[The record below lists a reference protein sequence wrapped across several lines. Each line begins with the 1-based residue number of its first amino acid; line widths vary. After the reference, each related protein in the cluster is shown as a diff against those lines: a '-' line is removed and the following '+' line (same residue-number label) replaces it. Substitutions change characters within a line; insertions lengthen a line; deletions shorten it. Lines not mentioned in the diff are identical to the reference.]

1 MPNRASA
8 TATDATRAAVAAASA
23 SLPFDDT
30 QDFDDVER
38 GFIARAETRQI
49 RDANGNVVWDLDA
62 YLFLDAP
69 APDTANPSLWRQG
82 QLLLKDG
89 LFEVVP
95 GIYQLRGF
103 DLSVMS
109 VIEGETGVIVID
121 PLTVRDRG
129 RGLCALHG
137 APRARPVKAMIY
149 THSHIDHFGGV
160 KGIITQEQADS
171 GEVMVIAPEHFIHHA
186 VAENVYAG
194 TAMARRAGYM
204 YGAALDKG
212 PTGQIGAGLGLTVP
226 SGNVTLI
233 PPTRDITH
241 TGEELTIDGVRIVFQ
256 MTPGTEAPAEMNFYF
271 PGFHALC
278 AAENTSHT
286 LHNVLTIRGAVVRDT
301 HAWAHYLTETI
312 DLWGDDLDV
321 VFASHH
327 WPTWGRDRAVEF
339 LSMQRDMY
347 LYLHDQALRLMNQ
360 GYVGAEIAEVLE
372 MPPGLVDAWHTHGYY
387 GSVSHNLK
395 AVYQRYMGWYDANP
409 ANLWAHP
416 PVEAATRYVAAMGGV
431 DAAIAVARQAY
442 DDGDYRWVVEVCKH
456 IVFCDDTSAEARA
469 LQADAFEQLA
479 FGAENGTW
487 RNAFLSGAHELR
499 HGGFGTPTATAAE
512 DLVNAL
518 SVDQMLDTIAIRID
532 GPKAWHEHIVLSF
545 VITDTDTTHV
555 AELRNGVMHH
565 RVADTPDPARH
576 DVHVHPA
583 HVPRPHPRPR
593 RHGEGD
599 RGRHGAR
606 RRRRGRTGSLGRSP
620 RQRRPWLRDRD
631 ALIAPSA
638 AGITPPASAARSSL
652 SRRRET

>member
-1 MPNRASA
+1 MANDAHA
-8 TATDATRAAVAAASA
+8 TEATRQAIADASA
-23 SLPFDDT
+23 SLPFHDT

-38 GFIARAETRQI
+38 GFIARAGTRQI
-49 RDANGNVVWDLDA
+49 RDADNNVVWDLDA
-62 YLFLDAP
+62 YRFLDAP
-69 APDTANPSLWRQG
+69 APDTASPSLWRQG
-82 QLLLKDG
+82 QLLLNDG

-121 PLTVRDRG
+121 PLTVRETAAAAFALYTEHRG
-129 RGLCALHG
+129 Q
-137 APRARPVKAMIY
+137 RPVKAMIY
-149 THSHIDHFGGV
+149 THSHVDHFGGV

-186 VAENVYAG
+186 VSENVYAG

-372 MPPGLVDAWHTHGYY
+372 MPPGLVNAWHTHGYY

-416 PVEAATRYVAAMGGV
+416 PVEAAKRYVAAMGGV
-431 DAAIAVARQAY
+431 DAAIAVARKAY

-456 IVFCDDTSAEARA
+456 IVFCDETSTEARA

-512 DLVNAL
+512 DLINAL

-565 RVADTPDPARH
+565 RVADAPDPSGTTFTLT
-576 DVHVHPA
+576 
-583 HVPRPHPRPR
+583 RPTFL
-593 RHGEGD
+593 GLI
-599 RGRHGAR
+599 
-606 RRRRGRTGSLGRSP
+606 LGRVDMAKAVADGAV
-620 RQRRPWLRDRD
+620 RIDGD
-631 ALIAPSA
+631 AAVLGRLVGLLAPVDPGFA
-638 AGITPPASAARSSL
+638 IVTP
-652 SRRRET
+652 

>member
-1 MPNRASA
+1 MV
-8 TATDATRAAVAAASA
+8 TEATRRAIAAASA
-23 SLPFDDT
+23 SLPFHDT

-38 GFIARAETRQI
+38 GFIARADTRQI
-49 RDANGNVVWDLDA
+49 NDANGNLAWDLDA
-62 YLFLDAP
+62 YRFLEAP
-69 APDTANPSLWRQG
+69 APDTASPSLWRQG
-82 QLLLKDG
+82 QLLLEDG

-121 PLTVRDRG
+121 PLTVRETAAAAFALYTEHRG
-129 RGLCALHG
+129 Q
-137 APRARPVKAMIY
+137 RPVRAMIY
-149 THSHIDHFGGV
+149 THSHVDHFGGV

-186 VAENVYAG
+186 VSENVYAG
-194 TAMARRAGYM
+194 TAMSRRAGYM

-212 PTGQIGAGLGLTVP
+212 PAGQIGAGLGLTVP
-226 SGNVTLI
+226 SGNITLI

-271 PGFHALC
+271 PDFHALC

-312 DLWGDDLDV
+312 DLWGDDLEV

-347 LYLHDQALRLMNQ
+347 LYLHDQALRLINQ

-372 MPPGLVDAWHTHGYY
+372 MPPGLVNAWHTHGYY

-409 ANLWAHP
+409 ANMWAHP
-416 PVEAATRYVAAMGGV
+416 PVEAAKRYVAAMGGL
-431 DAAIAVARQAY
+431 DAATAVAQQAY

-456 IVFCDDTSAEARA
+456 IVFCDETSTAARA

-487 RNAFLSGAHELR
+487 RNAFLSGARELR
-499 HGGFGTPTATAAE
+499 HGSFGTPTATAAE
-512 DLVNAL
+512 DLINAL

-545 VITDTDTTHV
+545 VVTDTDTTHI

-565 RVADTPDPARH
+565 RVADAPDPNGTTFTLS
-576 DVHVHPA
+576 
-583 HVPRPHPRPR
+583 RPTFLGLILR
-593 RHGEGD
+593 RVDMAKAVGD
-599 RGRHGAR
+599 GTVRVDGDP
-606 RRRRGRTGSLGRSP
+606 TVLGR
-620 RQRRPWLRDRD
+620 LVG
-631 ALIAPSA
+631 LLAPVDPGFA
-638 AGITPPASAARSSL
+638 IVTP
-652 SRRRET
+652 